1 MLVWQPEQAN
11 TAPHIKSQLLWSSSV
26 AQALSILLLYH
37 LQHDLPSCLHLSQL
51 EKKRGKGE
59 HTPSFYRHDLIL
71 VPTSMFYI
79 WLQRLLGDQ
88 LGTQEWILS
97 DAAIFLM
104 EFLLQDSRLTYL
116 HFRLYMIFWKSTP

>member
-51 EKKRGKGE
+51 EKKRGEGE
-59 HTPSFYRHDLIL
+59 HTPSFYRHDLTL
-71 VPTSMFYI
+71 VPASMFYI

-88 LGTQEWILS
+88 LGTQEWKVGSKGNLCHKFFFFKFLS
-97 DAAIFLM
+97 GNSV
-104 EFLLQDSRLTYL
+104 EV
-116 HFRLYMIFWKSTP
+116 